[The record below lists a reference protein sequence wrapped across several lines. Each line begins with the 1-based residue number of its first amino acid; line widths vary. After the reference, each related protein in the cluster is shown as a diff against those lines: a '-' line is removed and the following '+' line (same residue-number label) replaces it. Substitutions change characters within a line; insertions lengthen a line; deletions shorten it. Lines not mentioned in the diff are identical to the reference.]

1 MADLISVCFFLA
13 SSPKRQQYFEKFIDF
28 HKELFKVSET
38 NRTHII
44 GLSKKRW
51 VERHKVSCFWILAD
65 IKFYSDFYAHLETEI
80 SEKWFWYLESQ
91 SKAQGLF
98 SSCRRF
104 DRLVVME
111 NFIYSLENR
120 MADRKNTEIFN
131 LHPSVCL
138 SEHFSLDTF
147 AEELI
152 KHFGDGLEC
161 KIPTISKRI

>member
-1 MADLISVCFFLA
+1 MDYQGKGGSKDIRFSA
-13 SSPKRQQYFEKFIDF
+13 FESI
-28 HKELFKVSET
+28 
-38 NRTHII
+38 
-44 GLSKKRW
+44 
-51 VERHKVSCFWILAD
+51 AD
-65 IKFYSDFYAHLETEI
+65 IKLYSDFYAHLETEI

-91 SKAQGLF
+91 GKAQGLF

-104 DRLVVME
+104 DPLAVMD
-111 NFIYSLENR
+111 NFIYSLEDR

-138 SEHFSLDTF
+138 SEHFNLDTS

-161 KIPTISKRI
+161 KIPTIFRSEFKDG